1 MNAIPL
7 MLQGAVAMA
16 SLTVALFFIR
26 FWKQTKDPFFLLFGI
41 AFAIDAL
48 TRAIVGASEISNE
61 NEPFFYFARL
71 VSFFIIILAIVQ
83 KNAPVRRQ

>member
-1 MNAIPL
+1 MNAILP

-26 FWKQTKDPFFLLFGI
+26 FWKQTKDQFFLLFGI

-48 TRAIVGASEISNE
+48 TRVIISVTAIPNE

-83 KNAPVRRQ
+83 KNRR